1 MRLVA
6 CQAQCVVRCAIKLPS
21 IASHESLLESRHYD
35 SSTFYSNKAPLLSK
49 ERRSRNRLGTFAW
62 HFVRHKHS
70 SSEACCAHVECTSV
84 VVSLDMGCVGMSLRG
99 GRKGVRAQWSVTL
112 VTQGQAQGRPRLNP
126 FSAMQNWCRLAGS
139 IALCLPLPSS
149 HLIFIANLQYQ
160 NGGHHH
166 ELCAEQHQTEPGNCL
181 SQPLC
186 WGACPAGSRMHT
198 GNCTPC
204 ERGGNKGA
212 VHPEQKRRELL
223 PSSPHVHVSSVSSCW
238 APSASRVW

>member
-1 MRLVA
+1 MKVFWNPDTMTARHFTV
-6 CQAQCVVRCAIKLPS
+6 IKRRFFQKSGAPGTD
-21 IASHESLLESRHYD
+21 LEH
-35 SSTFYSNKAPLLSK
+35 L
-49 ERRSRNRLGTFAW
+49 LGTLSGTNTA
-62 HFVRHKHS
+62 

-84 VVSLDMGCVGMSLRG
+84 VVSLDMGCIGMSLRG

>member
-1 MRLVA
+1 VSSDVQLNYR
-6 CQAQCVVRCAIKLPS
+6 Q
-21 IASHESLLESRHYD
+21 LLHMKVFWKPDTMTARHF
-35 SSTFYSNKAPLLSK
+35 TVMK
-49 ERRSRNRLGTFAW
+49 RRSFQTSGAPGTDLEHLLGTLSGTNTA
-62 HFVRHKHS
+62 

-84 VVSLDMGCVGMSLRG
+84 VVSLDMGCIGMSLRG